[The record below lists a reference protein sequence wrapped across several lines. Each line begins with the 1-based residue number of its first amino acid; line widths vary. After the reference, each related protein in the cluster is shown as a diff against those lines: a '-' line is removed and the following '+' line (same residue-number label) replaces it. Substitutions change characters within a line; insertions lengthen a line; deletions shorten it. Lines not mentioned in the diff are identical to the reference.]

1 MDKNKV
7 ISILGGTG
15 DLGNGLAKR
24 FLQANYKVVIGS
36 RKLEGALSAAEKLG
50 TGCKG
55 LKNVDAAREG
65 NIVILTVPFAHQKS
79 ILEDCK
85 KYLINKLF
93 IDATVPLIPP
103 KVATVQLPIEGSA
116 AQISQKILG
125 DTVQVVSAFQNISA
139 ELLKSNKPID
149 CDVLVCGNKK
159 DSRSKVIKLV
169 ESIGLRAWHGG
180 QLANSA
186 ASEALTSVLITINK
200 NHSISH
206 SGIRITGVKE

>member
-85 KYLINKLF
+85 KYLINKIF
-93 IDATVPLIPP
+93 IDATVPLVPP
-103 KVATVQLPIEGSA
+103 KVATVQLPTEGSA
-116 AQISQKILG
+116 AQISQKMLG
-125 DTVQVVSAFQNISA
+125 DKAQVVSAFQNISA

-149 CDVLVCGNKK
+149 CDVLVCGDKK
-159 DSRSKVIKLV
+159 DSRSIVIKLV

-186 ASEALTSVLITINK
+186 ASEALTSVLISINK

-206 SGIRITGVKE
+206 SGIQITGVKE

>member
-1 MDKNKV
+1 M
-7 ISILGGTG
+7 I
-15 DLGNGLAKR
+15 
-24 FLQANYKVVIGS
+24 
-36 RKLEGALSAAEKLG
+36 
-50 TGCKG
+50 
-55 LKNVDAAREG
+55 
-65 NIVILTVPFAHQKS
+65 
-79 ILEDCK
+79 
-85 KYLINKLF
+85 
-93 IDATVPLIPP
+93 
-103 KVATVQLPIEGSA
+103 
-116 AQISQKILG
+116 
-125 DTVQVVSAFQNISA
+125 SAFQNISA